1 MEHSRFTAQ
10 IVHRAFVGRLYLRI
24 CAEMATRI
32 NVDARRMRIA
42 PINRLIVG
50 RKNREDPLLA
60 LFYFGVEGLSIFFNG
75 G

>member
-1 MEHSRFTAQ
+1 
-10 IVHRAFVGRLYLRI
+10 
-24 CAEMATRI
+24 MATQI

-42 PINRLIVG
+42 PVNGIIVG
-50 RKNREDPLLA
+50 RKNREDPWLA